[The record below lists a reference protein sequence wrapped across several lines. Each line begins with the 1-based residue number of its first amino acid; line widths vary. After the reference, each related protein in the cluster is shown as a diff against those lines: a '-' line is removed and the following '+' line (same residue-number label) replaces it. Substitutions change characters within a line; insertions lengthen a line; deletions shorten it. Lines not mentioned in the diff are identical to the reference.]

1 MSEVPMSSPPARPA
15 RPTERSAGGRVLA
28 LVLVAVL
35 VTYTAQQLLTPVL
48 APLSREVGL
57 TEFQL
62 GLVVTVAAVV
72 FTLASLGWGRVAD
85 RWGHRRVLLTGLV
98 LAAAGMAAF
107 TAVCRWALAGGHPPE
122 GVLLAMLLT
131 RSVLFGIG
139 VGAVP
144 VAALS
149 YVGSTTTGE
158 QARTRAVS
166 MVGAAQAVSLVLGP
180 GLGGALA
187 AADLLA
193 PVHLAPV
200 LLVVVA
206 VAVAALLPRA
216 PRAATPAGAPR
227 PARSVAPWDARVRPF
242 LAVGFLLYLS
252 LGMMQVVIGF
262 LVQDRLGL
270 GSRDT
275 AVAVGAA
282 FFATGLVLVATQAVV
297 VPRSRW
303 APARLLRVGAP
314 IAAAGFVV
322 LALAGQL
329 WSITAGMAVIAL
341 GLGLA
346 LPGFS
351 AGASL
356 RVGPTEQGAVAGLVN
371 ATTGATFVLGPLLGT
386 GLYAPAPALPIWLGA
401 ATCVLGAGVAG
412 LSRGV
417 AAAPGVPVVP
427 PPGPGG

>member
-1 MSEVPMSSPPARPA
+1 MASHPERPA
-15 RPTERSAGGRVLA
+15 RETERSAEGRVLV

-62 GLVVTVAAVV
+62 GLVITVAAVV
-72 FTLASLGWGRVAD
+72 FTLASLAWGRVAD

-107 TAVCRWALAGGHPPE
+107 TVVCRWALAGGQAPE
-122 GVLLAMLLT
+122 AVLLAMLLT

-149 YVGSTTTGE
+149 YVGSTTAGAE
-158 QARTRAVS
+158 ARTRAVS

-187 AADLLA
+187 VVDLLA

-200 LLVVVA
+200 LLVVAA
-206 VAVAALLPRA
+206 VVVAALLPRA
-216 PRAATPAGAPR
+216 PRTAAAVDEPR
-227 PARSVAPWDARVRPF
+227 PVRSVAPWDARVRPF
-242 LAVGFLLYLS
+242 LVVGFLLYLS
-252 LGMMQVVIGF
+252 LGMMQVIIGF
-262 LVQDRLGL
+262 LVQDRLGSD
-270 GSRDT
+270 SRDT
-275 AVAVGAA
+275 AVAVGVA

-297 VPRSRW
+297 VPRLRW
-303 APARLLRVGAP
+303 APAPLLRVGSP

-322 LALAGQL
+322 LALAAQL
-329 WSITAGMAVIAL
+329 WSITAGMAIIAL

-346 LPGFS
+346 MPGFS

-386 GLYAPAPALPIWLGA
+386 GLYTAAPALPIWLGA
-401 ATCVLGAGVAG
+401 ATCVVGACVAG

-417 AAAPGVPVVP
+417 VAAPTVSVVQ
-427 PPGPGG
+427 PPGPES